1 MTRLTSPSLCLSL
14 DLIVTVCVY
23 LLTNAL
29 HMMVLSLQTHIAS
42 RSLGV
47 LLHVFETTIVVPKF
61 SVFKHLDHQSVY
73 LNNSS
78 SEYQTPSSQVTIDAK
93 LAVDGIYAWI
103 QSIFLV
109 PKLIKVRIR

>member
-1 MTRLTSPSLCLSL
+1 MT
-14 DLIVTVCVY
+14 
-23 LLTNAL
+23 LL
-29 HMMVLSLQTHIAS
+29 MMTILMMTLQTHIAS

-109 PKLIKVRIR
+109 PKLIKVRVR

>member
-1 MTRLTSPSLCLSL
+1 M
-14 DLIVTVCVY
+14 
-23 LLTNAL
+23 
-29 HMMVLSLQTHIAS
+29 
-42 RSLGV
+42 

-61 SVFKHLDHQSVY
+61 SVFKHLDHQSIY
-73 LNNSS
+73 QSSS

-109 PKLIKVRIR
+109 PKLIKVR